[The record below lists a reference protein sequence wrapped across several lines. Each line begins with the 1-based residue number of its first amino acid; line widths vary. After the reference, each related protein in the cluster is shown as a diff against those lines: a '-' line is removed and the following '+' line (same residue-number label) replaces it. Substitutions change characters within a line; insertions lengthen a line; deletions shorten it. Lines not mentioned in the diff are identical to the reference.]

1 MNENT
6 LMMVRMRAEELMRE
20 ARQDRLAARACR
32 AARQTA
38 PAAHAARGPARWPAH
53 WPAHWLATA
62 AARMWPTVTGR

>member
-20 ARQDRLAARACR
+20 AKQDRLAARACR

-38 PAAHAARGPARWPAH
+38 AGGHSVRRPAR
-53 WPAHWLATA
+53 WLATA
-62 AARMWPTVTGR
+62 AARMRPTVTGR